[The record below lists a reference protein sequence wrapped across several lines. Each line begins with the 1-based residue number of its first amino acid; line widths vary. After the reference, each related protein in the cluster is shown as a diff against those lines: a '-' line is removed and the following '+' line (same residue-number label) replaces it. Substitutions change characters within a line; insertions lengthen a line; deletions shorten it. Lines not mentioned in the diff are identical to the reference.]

1 MDFRSLQLFKHLATS
16 LHFGDTAEAMYV
28 SPSTLSRVI
37 QRLEDELGCTLFKRD
52 NRKVALTHSGHKLLS
67 FSTQALKDWQQL
79 KADLKED
86 TEALQGEISL
96 FCSVTASQSHFPAI
110 LRQFRQQHPGV
121 DIRLITG
128 DPALS
133 IEKIKQKQCD
143 LAIAIHTPD
152 LPTDLYFS
160 PLDNVPLVLIAPRE
174 WRLTQLAQINW
185 TQHQVIMPE
194 HGPTRRIA
202 YHWFAEHGVRPNV
215 YASVGGNEAIVS
227 MVALECGIGFVPKVV
242 LDHSSMA
249 SLVTQIA
256 VEDIE
261 PYALGLCC
269 LQDKQQEPL
278 IDAFLKLDFIP
289 RG

>member
-1 MDFRSLQLFKHLATS
+1 MDFRSLQLFNHLATS
-16 LHFGDTAEAMYV
+16 LHFGDTAQAMYV

-37 QRLEDELGCTLFKRD
+37 QRLEDELGCSLFKRD
-52 NRKVALTHSGHKLLS
+52 NRKVALTHSGHKLLA
-67 FSTQALKDWQQL
+67 FSTQALKEWQQL
-79 KADLKED
+79 KANLKED
-86 TEALQGEISL
+86 EDALQGEISL
-96 FCSVTASQSHFPAI
+96 FCSVTASQSHLPAI

-121 DIRLITG
+121 DIRLVTG

-133 IEKIKQKQCD
+133 IDKVKQQECD

-152 LPTDLYFS
+152 MPTDLYFS
-160 PLDNVPLVLIAPRE
+160 PLEDVPLVLIAPKE
-174 WRLTQLAQINW
+174 WRLTQLSQIDW
-185 TQHQVIMPE
+185 TQHQVVMPE

-249 SLVTQIA
+249 NSVTQIP
-256 VEDIE
+256 VKDIE
-261 PYALGLCC
+261 PYPLGLCC
-269 LQDKQQEPL
+269 LQTKQHEPL
-278 IDAFLKLDFIP
+278 IDAFLKLDIASA
-289 RG
+289 R

>member
-1 MDFRSLQLFKHLATS
+1 M
-16 LHFGDTAEAMYV
+16 
-28 SPSTLSRVI
+28 
-37 QRLEDELGCTLFKRD
+37 
-52 NRKVALTHSGHKLLS
+52 
-67 FSTQALKDWQQL
+67 
-79 KADLKED
+79 
-86 TEALQGEISL
+86 
-96 FCSVTASQSHFPAI
+96 
-110 LRQFRQQHPGV
+110 
-121 DIRLITG
+121 
-128 DPALS
+128 
-133 IEKIKQKQCD
+133 
-143 LAIAIHTPD
+143 
-152 LPTDLYFS
+152 
-160 PLDNVPLVLIAPRE
+160 
-174 WRLTQLAQINW
+174 
-185 TQHQVIMPE
+185 IMPE